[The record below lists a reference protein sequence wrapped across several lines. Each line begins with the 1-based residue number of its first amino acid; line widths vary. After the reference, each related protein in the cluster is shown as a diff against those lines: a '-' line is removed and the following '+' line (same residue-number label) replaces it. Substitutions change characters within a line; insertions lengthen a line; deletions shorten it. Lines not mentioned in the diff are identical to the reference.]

1 MHQTACTLL
10 VHELEPLEP
19 LLFKL
24 RLRHGQ
30 DANISHR
37 QWQSSGTQTYS
48 EVFRGT
54 ARRWYLQRRL
64 APRCELGRA
73 AGLPLIKLGPLLFKQ
88 LLEQRLVGGHLP
100 KDTKRGAI
108 SSMCEAI

>member
-30 DANISHR
+30 DGNISHR
-37 QWQSSGTQTYS
+37 QWQNSALGNTQRCS
-48 EVFRGT
+48 EALRGT
-54 ARRWYLQRRL
+54 GYLQRRL
-64 APRCELGRA
+64 APRCVLARA

>member
-24 RLRHGQ
+24 RLRRGQ
-30 DANISHR
+30 DGNISHR
-37 QWQSSGTQTYS
+37 QWQNSGSRKYS

-54 ARRWYLQRRL
+54 PRHWYLQRRL
-64 APRCELGRA
+64 APRCILARA
-73 AGLPLIKLGPLLFKQ
+73 ASLPLIKLGALLFKQ
-88 LLEQRLVGGHLP
+88 LLEQRLVRGHLP
-100 KDTKRGAI
+100 NKG
-108 SSMCEAI
+108 